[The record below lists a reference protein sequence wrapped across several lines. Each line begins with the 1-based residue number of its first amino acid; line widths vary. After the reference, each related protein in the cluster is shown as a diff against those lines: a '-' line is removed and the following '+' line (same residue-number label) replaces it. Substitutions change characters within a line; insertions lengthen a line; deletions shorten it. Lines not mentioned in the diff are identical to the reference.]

1 MNRRVYGIIGIRAK
15 HANWNADFSG
25 FPKSTGDGDFFG
37 SDKALKYPMKKMWE
51 NNGEKVLYTKSMI
64 LVEEDYRPRTLKER
78 YEQIHNSELK
88 AKKGKAAGTPKKE
101 VLENLFNS
109 VDVKQFG
116 ATFAE
121 EGNNFGIT
129 GAVQISQGF
138 NRYENM
144 SVEEQSILSPF
155 GRLKD
160 GEKNTDQSS
169 VGTKITA
176 NEAHYFYHFVVNPVT
191 YKDYVELGVT
201 EGYTREDYNKFKEA
215 SLMSATA
222 FNTNSKVGCDN
233 EFAMFVEVEEGVYLP
248 DLTSFVSIDELEG
261 DRRGITL
268 NLELLERIKSRVKVI
283 EIYYND
289 SLLEVKGNIPNLAE
303 YYNIFTRE
311 RIEV

>member
-1 MNRRVYGIIGIRAK
+1 MNKRVYGIIGIRAK

-64 LVEEDYRPRTLKER
+64 LVGEDYRPRTLKER
-78 YEQIHNSELK
+78 YEYIHDTELK
-88 AKKGKAAGTPKKE
+88 AKKGKEAGTPKKE
-101 VLENLFNS
+101 VLENLFGS

-138 NRYENM
+138 NKYENM
-144 SVEEQSILSPF
+144 SVEEQPILSPF
-155 GRLKD
+155 GRIKD
-160 GEKNTDQSS
+160 DNKNTDQSS
-169 VGTKITA
+169 LGTKITA
-176 NEAHYFYHFVVNPVT
+176 NEAHYFYHFVVNPRT
-191 YKDYVELGVT
+191 YKEYVEMGVT
-201 EGYTREDYNKFKEA
+201 DGYTETDYNKFKEA
-215 SLMSATA
+215 SLISATA

-233 EFAMFVEVEEGVYLP
+233 EFTMFVEVEEGVYLP
-248 DLTSFVSIDELEG
+248 DLTSFVTIDELEG
-261 DRRGITL
+261 DRREISL
-268 NLELLERIKSRVKVI
+268 NLELLEKIESKVKSI

-289 SLLEVKGNIPNLAE
+289 ALLEIKGNILKDVK
-303 YYNIFTRE
+303 YFNIFTKE
-311 RIEV
+311 RIGE

>member
-1 MNRRVYGIIGIRAK
+1 VNKRIYGIIGIRAK

-64 LVEEDYRPRTLKER
+64 LVGEDYRPRTLKER
-78 YEQIHNSELK
+78 YEQIHNTELK
-88 AKKGKAAGTPKKE
+88 SKKGKEIGTSKKE

-138 NRYENM
+138 NKYENM
-144 SVEEQSILSPF
+144 SVEEQPILSPF
-155 GRLKD
+155 GRIKVD
-160 GEKNTDQSS
+160 
-169 VGTKITA
+169 
-176 NEAHYFYHFVVNPVT
+176 
-191 YKDYVELGVT
+191 LGVT
-201 EGYTREDYNKFKEA
+201 EGYTENDYNKFKEA
-215 SLMSATA
+215 ALISATA

-233 EFAMFVEVEEGVYLP
+233 EFTLFIEVEEGVYLP
-248 DLTSFVSIDELEG
+248 DLTSFISVDELDG
-261 DRRGITL
+261 DKREISL
-268 NLELLERIKSRVKVI
+268 NLNILEKIELKVKSI

-289 SLLEVKGNIPNLAE
+289 TLLEIKGEIPKNVK
-303 YYNIFTRE
+303 YFNIFTRE
-311 RIEV
+311 RIGE

>member
-1 MNRRVYGIIGIRAK
+1 MNKRIYGIIGIRAK
-15 HANWNADFSG
+15 HANWNANFSG

-64 LVEEDYRPRTLKER
+64 LVGEDYRPRTLKER
-78 YEQIHNSELK
+78 YEQIHNTELK
-88 AKKGKAAGTPKKE
+88 SKKGKEIGTSKKE

-138 NRYENM
+138 NKYENM
-144 SVEEQSILSPF
+144 SVEEQPILSPF
-155 GRLKD
+155 GRIKD
-160 GEKNTDQSS
+160 GENTDQSS
-169 VGTKITA
+169 LGTKITA
-176 NEAHYFYHFVVNPVT
+176 NEAHYFYHFVVNPKT
-191 YKDYVELGVT
+191 YKDYMDLGVT
-201 EGYTREDYNKFKEA
+201 EGYTENDYNKFKEA
-215 SLMSATA
+215 ALISATA

-233 EFAMFVEVEEGVYLP
+233 EFTLFIEVEEGVYLP
-248 DLTSFVSIDELEG
+248 DLTSFISVDELDG
-261 DRRGITL
+261 DKREISL
-268 NLELLERIKSRVKVI
+268 NLNILEKIELKVKSI

-289 SLLEVKGNIPNLAE
+289 TLLEIKGEIPKNVK
-303 YYNIFTRE
+303 YFNIFTRE
-311 RIEV
+311 RIGE